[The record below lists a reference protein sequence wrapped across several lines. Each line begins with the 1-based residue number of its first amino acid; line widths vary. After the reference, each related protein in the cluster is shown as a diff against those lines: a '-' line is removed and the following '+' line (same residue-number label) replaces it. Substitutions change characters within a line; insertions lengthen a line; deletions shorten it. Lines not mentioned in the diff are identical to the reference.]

1 MQQVSEDEFLNSLDV
16 FKHSVR
22 DEAFSKLVE
31 GVFTACSGHV
41 IESNVL
47 KDALQGV
54 PTAA

>member
-1 MQQVSEDEFLNSLDV
+1 MSEDEFLNSLDV